1 MAAHASL
8 RLKAGKP
15 VQKPKTDPDNLP
27 PDRAAAQRL
36 REAKLLGLLGA
47 DSLKSADLLK
57 PAPERGLS
65 SLLSP
70 NELNTLRRIAH
81 AAGDTVDLN
90 RDHIARLVLLKL
102 VSRLGNDVVIT
113 TLGKQRVV
121 QGS

>member
-1 MAAHASL
+1 MPSL

-15 VQKPKTDPDNLP
+15 MQKPKSDPEDLP
-27 PDRAAAQRL
+27 PERAAAQRL

-47 DSLKSADLLK
+47 ASLKPVDLLK

-65 SLLSP
+65 SRLSP

-81 AAGDTVDLN
+81 GAGETADLN

-102 VSRLGNDVVIT
+102 VSRLSNDVVIT
-113 TLGKQRVV
+113 TLGKQRIV
-121 QGS
+121 QAS